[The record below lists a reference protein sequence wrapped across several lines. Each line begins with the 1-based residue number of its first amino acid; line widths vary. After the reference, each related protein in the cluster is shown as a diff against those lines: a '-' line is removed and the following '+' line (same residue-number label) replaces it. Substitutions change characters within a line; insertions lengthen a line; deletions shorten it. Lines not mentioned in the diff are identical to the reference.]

1 MRRLKNGGCS
11 YPYDPKV
18 GGRPPKELLGL
29 SGSVEFLL
37 GQPED
42 VLPQLLGSHGRNAV
56 EVSWGS
62 GGVEVG
68 VGAGVEVGVLN
79 SSFGSDFGKSGSC
92 LFGFTERDDLD
103 VLYVFDNVGCR
114 EQK

>member
-1 MRRLKNGGCS
+1 MKNGGYS
-11 YPYDPKV
+11 YPYDPKF

-42 VLPQLLGSHGRNAV
+42 VLPQLLESHGRNAV
-56 EVSWGS
+56 EVSWGW

-79 SSFGSDFGKSGSC
+79 SFEEFW
-92 LFGFTERDDLD
+92 E
-103 VLYVFDNVGCR
+103 
-114 EQK
+114 